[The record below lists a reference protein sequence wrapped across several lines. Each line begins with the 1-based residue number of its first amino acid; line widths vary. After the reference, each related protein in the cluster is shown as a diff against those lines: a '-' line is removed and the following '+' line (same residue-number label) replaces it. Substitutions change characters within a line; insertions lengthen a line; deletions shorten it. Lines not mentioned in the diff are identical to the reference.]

1 MRFAMHKK
9 INKKNQNILAFLK
22 VKLNIS
28 IICYL
33 FHENGLWV
41 ANND

>member
-9 INKKNQNILAFLK
+9 NQQQKKNNILAFLK

-33 FHENGLWV
+33 FHENGS
-41 ANND
+41 